1 MGGKRK
7 ENKQGAEMNGME
19 QKFKKEEGRKRCIH
33 VKRAGELNIM
43 RQKKKFKVRI
53 SKFKSSFVGNK
64 MLLAQLVSVSCDE
77 LNM

>member
-43 RQKKKFKVRI
+43 RQTNKKKNQGENIKVQKLICR
-53 SKFKSSFVGNK
+53 
-64 MLLAQLVSVSCDE
+64 
-77 LNM
+77 